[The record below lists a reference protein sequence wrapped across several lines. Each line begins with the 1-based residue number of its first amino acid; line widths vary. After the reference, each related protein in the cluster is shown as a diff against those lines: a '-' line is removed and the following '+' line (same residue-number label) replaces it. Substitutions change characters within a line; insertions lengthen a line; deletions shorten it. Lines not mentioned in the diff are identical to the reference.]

1 MACAHLTS
9 AIGQRH
15 ATTAFTHQS
24 WCMSIDST
32 TLVMSCTHQLGNI
45 VQWKRASYEACM
57 HQTWRVRIYWETLVV
72 AYMYWPGDVGQRH
85 AASTKVL
92 AHLTWFLH
100 I

>member
-1 MACAHLTS
+1 
-9 AIGQRH
+9 
-15 ATTAFTHQS
+15 
-24 WCMSIDST
+24 
-32 TLVMSCTHQLGNI
+32 
-45 VQWKRASYEACM
+45 M